1 MVISYGY
8 VKPSI
13 NGPSITII
21 YIYTPHVL
29 ILTFS
34 RQCHSLESLT
44 SEDDPLLH
52 LIPKAWVEP
61 PQFCLF
67 VKKPF

>member
-21 YIYTPHVL
+21 YIYIYTTRFDFDLFPPVPFPRKPH
-29 ILTFS
+29 F
-34 RQCHSLESLT
+34 RG
-44 SEDDPLLH
+44 
-52 LIPKAWVEP
+52 
-61 PQFCLF
+61 
-67 VKKPF
+67 